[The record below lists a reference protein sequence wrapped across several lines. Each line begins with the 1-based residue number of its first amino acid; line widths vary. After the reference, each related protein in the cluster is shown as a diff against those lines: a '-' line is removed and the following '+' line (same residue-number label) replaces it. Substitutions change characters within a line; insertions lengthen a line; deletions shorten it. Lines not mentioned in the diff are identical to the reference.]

1 MTVVNSM
8 VGQKGVVM
16 KMKLS
21 YNIANQTHN
30 FEEKISNFPANVW
43 SHIPQ
48 NYLLL
53 QILNDAMMKD
63 DFHHKWMQLS
73 CQR

>member
-21 YNIANQTHN
+21 YNIANQAYN
-30 FEEKISNFPANVW
+30 FEEKISNFPANV
-43 SHIPQ
+43 
-48 NYLLL
+48 
-53 QILNDAMMKD
+53 
-63 DFHHKWMQLS
+63 
-73 CQR
+73 

>member
-1 MTVVNSM
+1 MMVVNSL

-30 FEEKISNFPANVW
+30 FEEKISNFPANV
-43 SHIPQ
+43 
-48 NYLLL
+48 
-53 QILNDAMMKD
+53 
-63 DFHHKWMQLS
+63 
-73 CQR
+73 